1 MVSGTDHRNGPLTLA
16 TGGVRMALRVTP
28 KAAADRIG
36 TVEAQADGARALKVA
51 VTAVPENGKANA
63 AVIRLLA
70 KAWGMPQKALSI
82 VAGSGG
88 RRKVLFIAGD
98 AATLAPHLEKWFAEK
113 EVSSTR
119 P

>member
-1 MVSGTDHRNGPLTLA
+1 MSGQWNTPLTLA

-28 KAAADRIG
+28 KAAADRID
-36 TVEAQADGARALKVA
+36 TVEVDANGAPALKVA

-70 KAWGMPQKALSI
+70 RAWRMPQKALSI
-82 VAGSGG
+82 VAGGRG

-98 AATLAPHLEKWFAEK
+98 SASLAPYLEHWFMEFTEK
-113 EVSSTR
+113 EGSRAR